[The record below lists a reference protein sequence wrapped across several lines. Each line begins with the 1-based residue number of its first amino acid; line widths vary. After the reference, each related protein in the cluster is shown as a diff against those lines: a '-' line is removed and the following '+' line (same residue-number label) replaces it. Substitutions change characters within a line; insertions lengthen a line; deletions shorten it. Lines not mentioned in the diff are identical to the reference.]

1 MSSDTDGSDALDADP
16 HVALRELLFDLRSAI
31 EAERAAGFTH
41 EPVGLRLPESPTS
54 SELSPPVAPASLPDP
69 TRAEPRAPVAPAAS
83 APTPAADAPALAA
96 AADLDAVREVLGD
109 CRRCALCQSRTRLI
123 FGAGGANAEL
133 MVIGEAPGYQEDV
146 DGVPFAGPAG
156 EMLDKML
163 RHVLGL
169 EPAQVYVVNV
179 VKCRPPNNGKPSPD
193 QVARCLPFLRRQ
205 VELVAPRIVLTL
217 GALAYHSLV
226 GDDQPI
232 TLARGRWRELGGRPL
247 MPTFHPAFLLSK
259 PQHKRAAF
267 EDLKAVRARL
277 DALR

>member
-1 MSSDTDGSDALDADP
+1 MSSDADRPSPLDDDP
-16 HVALRELLFDLRSAI
+16 HRALRELLFDLRSAI

-41 EPVGLRLPESPTS
+41 EPAGLRLPDSP
-54 SELSPPVAPASLPDP
+54 SPHEPGPPVEAASASDVVPAEPRSLVAPAD
-69 TRAEPRAPVAPAAS
+69 S

-96 AADLDAVREVLGD
+96 AASLDDVRKVLGD
-109 CRRCALCQSRTRLI
+109 CRRCALCRSRTRLI
-123 FGAGGANAEL
+123 FGAGGADAEL

-146 DGVPFAGPAG
+146 EGVPFAGPAG
-156 EMLDKML
+156 DMLDKML

-169 EPAQVYVVNV
+169 DASQVYVVNV

-205 VELVAPRIVLTL
+205 VELVAPRIVLSL

-247 MPTFHPAFLLSK
+247 MPTFHPSFLLSH
-259 PQHKRAAF
+259 PQHKRATF
-267 EDLKAVRARL
+267 DDLKAVRARL